1 MMRSIRSTQR
11 LREQGKGL
19 SLEKNYPIVD
29 FRSGSP
35 YFSVVVMAASET
47 KLHGIESQRLI
58 VLATND
64 AIKAQ
69 NAFFFPN
76 FMIWFPPL
84 HLVILFHHL
93 CFQVS
98 NAMRNIHGS
107 LYRNWSLN
115 HIIILIP
122 FSQHVFTQSSGCGRR
137 RTEGGI
143 GREGCD
149 FRF

>member
-35 YFSVVVMAASET
+35 YFSVVDGSVWDKTTWNRKPAFDSFSHQWRS
-47 KLHGIESQRLI
+47 KSS
-58 VLATND
+58 
-64 AIKAQ
+64 KC
-69 NAFFFPN
+69 FFFSN

>member
-69 NAFFFPN
+69 NAFFFE
-76 FMIWFPPL
+76 FHDMISTITFSDIVSSLVFSSFQRHAKYSRKSLQELKFKSHHHIDSFSSACL
-84 HLVILFHHL
+84 H
-93 CFQVS
+93 S
-98 NAMRNIHGS
+98 
-107 LYRNWSLN
+107 
-115 HIIILIP
+115 
-122 FSQHVFTQSSGCGRR
+122 VFWMWP
-137 RTEGGI
+137 
-143 GREGCD
+143 
-149 FRF
+149 

>member
-1 MMRSIRSTQR
+1 MRSIRSTQR

-69 NAFFFPN
+69 NAFFFE
-76 FMIWFPPL
+76 FHDMISTITFSDIVSSLVFSSFQRHAKYSRKSLQELKFKSHHHIDSFFSACL
-84 HLVILFHHL
+84 H
-93 CFQVS
+93 S
-98 NAMRNIHGS
+98 
-107 LYRNWSLN
+107 
-115 HIIILIP
+115 
-122 FSQHVFTQSSGCGRR
+122 VFWMWP
-137 RTEGGI
+137 
-143 GREGCD
+143 
-149 FRF
+149 

>member
-47 KLHGIESQRLI
+47 KLPGFESQRLI
-58 VLATND
+58 VLTTND

-69 NAFFFPN
+69 NAFFFSN
-76 FMIWFPPL
+76 FMI
-84 HLVILFHHL
+84 
-93 CFQVS
+93 
-98 NAMRNIHGS
+98 
-107 LYRNWSLN
+107 
-115 HIIILIP
+115 
-122 FSQHVFTQSSGCGRR
+122 
-137 RTEGGI
+137 
-143 GREGCD
+143 
-149 FRF
+149 

>member
-11 LREQGKGL
+11 LREGKGL

-69 NAFFFPN
+69 NAFFFSN
-76 FMIWFPPL
+76 FMI
-84 HLVILFHHL
+84 
-93 CFQVS
+93 
-98 NAMRNIHGS
+98 
-107 LYRNWSLN
+107 
-115 HIIILIP
+115 
-122 FSQHVFTQSSGCGRR
+122 
-137 RTEGGI
+137 
-143 GREGCD
+143 
-149 FRF
+149 

>member
-11 LREQGKGL
+11 LWEQGKGL

-47 KLHGIESQRLI
+47 KLPGIESQCLI

-76 FMIWFPPL
+76 FMI
-84 HLVILFHHL
+84 
-93 CFQVS
+93 
-98 NAMRNIHGS
+98 
-107 LYRNWSLN
+107 
-115 HIIILIP
+115 
-122 FSQHVFTQSSGCGRR
+122 
-137 RTEGGI
+137 
-143 GREGCD
+143 
-149 FRF
+149 

>member
-1 MMRSIRSTQR
+1 MRSIRSTQR

-69 NAFFFPN
+69 NAFFFE
-76 FMIWFPPL
+76 FHDMISTITFSDIVSSLVFSSFQRHAKYSRKSLQELKFKSHHHIDSFSSACL
-84 HLVILFHHL
+84 H
-93 CFQVS
+93 S
-98 NAMRNIHGS
+98 
-107 LYRNWSLN
+107 
-115 HIIILIP
+115 
-122 FSQHVFTQSSGCGRR
+122 VFWMWP
-137 RTEGGI
+137 
-143 GREGCD
+143 
-149 FRF
+149 